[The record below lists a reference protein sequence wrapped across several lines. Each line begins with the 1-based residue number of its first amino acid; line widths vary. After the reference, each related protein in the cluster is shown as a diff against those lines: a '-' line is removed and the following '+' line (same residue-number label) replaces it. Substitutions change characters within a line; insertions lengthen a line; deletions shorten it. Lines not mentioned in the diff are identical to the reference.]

1 MKIERV
7 DTLIL
12 DEFPNLLW
20 VRLTADDGTQ
30 GVGEIFYGARA
41 AAAYVH
47 ETAAETLLGRD
58 PRQINGLFQ
67 ALQPYVGYSGSGAET
82 RGRSAIDLALH
93 DLAGQASGLP
103 IHQLLGGLS
112 RPSIR
117 VYNTC
122 AGYRYVRSKPT
133 QETANWG
140 IGGAAE
146 GPYEDLEGFLHNA
159 GALAE
164 SLLSEGITG
173 MKIWPFDFAAE
184 RTGGFDISAAELD
197 RAIDPFRKIRAAV
210 GNRIDIMCE
219 LHGLFSPPT
228 AARIAQAL
236 EPFRPYWIEDPVRP
250 DNLSGYAA
258 VRRATRSM
266 ITASET
272 VGGLRD
278 WSRLIATGDIS
289 IVMPDLGWCGGLTE
303 ARRIAALA
311 DAAGLPIA
319 PHDCTGPLQ
328 FAASVHLVL
337 SQPNALIQEFVRAFY
352 TGWYNEIAENLP
364 EVRDGIVYP
373 PSGPGL
379 GTRLKPGTFERP
391 DANVQT
397 SSL

>member
-1 MKIERV
+1 MKIARV

-12 DEFPNLLW
+12 DEFPNLLY
-20 VRLTADDGTQ
+20 VRLITDDGTE

-41 AAAYVH
+41 AEAYVH
-47 ETAAETLLGRD
+47 ETAAEVLLGKD
-58 PRQINGLFQ
+58 ARQINGLFQ

-82 RGRSAIDLALH
+82 RGRSAIDMALH
-93 DLAGQASGLP
+93 DLVGRATGVP
-103 IHQLLGGLS
+103 IHQMLGGLA
-112 RPSIR
+112 RPDIR

-122 AGYRYVRSKPT
+122 AGYRYVRRTPR
-133 QETANWG
+133 QETGNWG
-140 IGGAAE
+140 MGGSAE
-146 GPYEDLEGFLHNA
+146 GPYEDLEGFLTNA

-184 RTGGFDISAAELD
+184 RTGGFDISPAELD

-210 GNRIDIMCE
+210 GDRIDIMCE
-219 LHGLFSPPT
+219 LHGLFSPPA

-236 EPFRPYWIEDPVRP
+236 EPFRPYWIEDPIRA
-250 DNLSGYAA
+250 DNLSGYAT
-258 VRRATRSM
+258 VRRATSSM

-278 WSRLIATGDIS
+278 WARLIGTGDIS

-303 ARRIAALA
+303 ARRIAAVA
-311 DAAGLPIA
+311 DAAGLPVA

-328 FAASVHLVL
+328 FAASVHFVL

-352 TGWYNEIAENLP
+352 TGWYNEIADNLP
-364 EVRDGIVYP
+364 EVRNGVVTAP
-373 PSGPGL
+373 EGAGL
-379 GTRLKPGTFERP
+379 GTRLKPGTFDRA
-391 DANVQT
+391 DASLR
-397 SSL
+397 SSGL

>member
-1 MKIERV
+1 MKIARI
-7 DTLIL
+7 DTMIL
-12 DEFPNLLW
+12 DDFPNLLY
-20 VRLTADDGTQ
+20 VRLTADDGTE

-41 AAAYVH
+41 AESYVH
-47 ETAAETLLGRD
+47 ETAAEVLLGRD

-82 RGRSAIDLALH
+82 RGRSAIDMALH
-93 DLAGQASGLP
+93 DLVGRAMGVP
-103 IHQLLGGLS
+103 IHQLLGGLA
-112 RPSIR
+112 RPEIR

-122 AGYRYVRSKPT
+122 AGYRYVRSTPR
-133 QETANWG
+133 QETGNWG
-140 IGGAAE
+140 IGGSAE
-146 GPYEDLEGFLHNA
+146 GPYEDLEGFLTNA

-173 MKIWPFDFAAE
+173 MNIWPFVFAAE
-184 RTGGFDISAAELD
+184 RTGRLDISPAELD

-210 GNRIDIMCE
+210 GDRIDIMCE
-219 LHGLFSPPT
+219 LPGLFSPPT

-236 EPFRPYWIEDPVRP
+236 EPFHPYWIEDPIRA
-250 DNLSGYAA
+250 DNLSGYAT
-258 VRRATRSM
+258 VRRATSSM

-278 WSRLIATGDIS
+278 WARLIGTGDIS

-303 ARRIAALA
+303 ARRIAAVA
-311 DAAGLPIA
+311 DAAGLPVA

-328 FAASVHLVL
+328 FAASVHFVM

-364 EVRDGIVYP
+364 EVSNGVVSAPDGA
-373 PSGPGL
+373 GL
-379 GTRLKPGTFERP
+379 GTRLKPGTFERA
-391 DANVQT
+391 DARVRS